1 MTSFSPTRGGY
12 DTSPV
17 AGGDK
22 PYRVYRGGRARGS
35 VPLTSKEQ
43 VSAPRK
49 KAVSSGRN
57 GVSRYPGPGPSTRRR
72 RPRWRTLVLLGV
84 LVLFVLFVVW
94 AVASYLYCCVDR
106 LALGPTSSPR
116 SSLNAYC
123 SCLSFAGSSG
133 T

>member
-1 MTSFSPTRGGY
+1 MRAPSVFVPPRSTPMTSFSPTRGGY

-22 PYRVYRGGRARGS
+22 PYRVYRGGRVRGS

-49 KAVSSGRN
+49 KAAPSGRN
-57 GVSRYPGPGPSTRRR
+57 GVSRYPGPGPSTRPR
-72 RPRWRTLVLLGV
+72 RPRWRRLVLLGV

-94 AVASYLYCCVDR
+94 AVASYLALAGGDSRARTR
-106 LALGPTSSPR
+106 LGAP
-116 SSLNAYC
+116 
-123 SCLSFAGSSG
+123 
-133 T
+133 